1 MLYKGKEYSDNEI
14 LEILNNKDNDI
25 LTYKEKLDGAETKI
39 KTFENDITAKDET
52 INELK
57 IKNYDLLTKVT
68 SLGYIGIRPVVVYP
82 TLADR
87 TVVCQGLVVPTV
99 ANIGDRLDNSP
110 YA

>member
-1 MLYKGKEYSDNEI
+1 MIYKGKEYDDNQI

-39 KTFENDITAKDET
+39 KSFENDISTKDNI

-68 SLGYIGIRPVVVYP
+68 VG
-82 TLADR
+82 
-87 TVVCQGLVVPTV
+87 VPQEPQQEDQPKLISI
-99 ANIGDRLDNSP
+99 NDLM
-110 YA
+110 

>member
-25 LTYKEKLDGAETKI
+25 LTYKEKLDGAEAKI
-39 KTFENDITAKDET
+39 KTFENDISTKDNA

-68 SLGYIGIRPVVVYP
+68 VG
-82 TLADR
+82 
-87 TVVCQGLVVPTV
+87 VPQEPQHIEETKV
-99 ANIGDRLDNSP
+99 ISINDLM
-110 YA
+110 